1 MQILADLM
9 ARLAPGDG
17 MFTTRLPGV
26 RIYRKTTRQP
36 REPLVYEQGIII
48 VAQGAKRLFLDGTV
62 YEFNPE
68 NYLTLAVSVPVEC
81 ETIASPEEPLLAMA
95 VDIDLGLLHEIIETM
110 EAAGDPGQAESGK
123 GRPHGM
129 FVSPFTPRIHDVAS
143 RLVSA
148 LHSPVES
155 SILGTGCVRELLFRV
170 MESENSAI
178 LHALVRQNSN
188 IARVDKALR
197 LIHEGYRGAM
207 TVEDLASLVNM
218 SPSTFHR
225 AFKDATASSP
235 IQYVKKF
242 RLNRAKTLLQV
253 NGLRVNEAASEVGYE
268 STAQFSREFKRYFGQ
283 SPVTFIHSGPE

>member
-1 MQILADLM
+1 MQNLADLM

-26 RIYRKTTRQP
+26 RMYRKSEHQR
-36 REPLVYEQGIII
+36 REPLLYEQGIIL
-48 VAQGAKRLFLDGTV
+48 VAQGTKRLFLDGAV
-62 YEFNPE
+62 YDFNAE

-110 EAAGDPGQAESGK
+110 EASGDLEKAGGGQE
-123 GRPHGM
+123 RQHGV
-129 FVSPFTPRIHDVAS
+129 FVSPVTPQVYDVAR
-143 RLVSA
+143 RLVLA
-148 LHSPVES
+148 LYSPTES
-155 SILGTGCVRELLFRV
+155 NILGPGCIKELLFRI

-178 LHALVRQNSN
+178 LHALVRQSSN

-197 LIHEGYRGAM
+197 VIHAGYRGVM

-225 AFKDATASSP
+225 AFKDATASTP

-242 RLNRAKTLLQV
+242 RLNKAKTLLQV

-283 SPVTFIHSGPE
+283 SPVTFIHPGQE